1 MDEIKIAS
9 IIAIIFIFLYIEYS
23 GNNTVVNKNTP
34 YKNLPY
40 KNLTYKDSTYKDST
54 YNNGN
59 NILNYLTIAGIIIL
73 GTIILK
79 SLLNKMEEY
88 KLQDD
93 PKLKEIKDKISPM
106 FSKDIKYSGIL
117 EPLNSRDIMNEI
129 ELYKGDKSY
138 TINKR
143 KIFLCLFDENGNYY
157 PDMMYIF
164 VLLHELSHC
173 ICDEVGHTPKF
184 NKIFDAILEKAAE
197 LNIYDPSFPIILDYC
212 MYKKD

>member
-1 MDEIKIAS
+1 MDSKITIMS
-9 IIAIIFIFLYIEYS
+9 MFGIVILFLAINSFKSNKNKGVI
-23 GNNTVVNKNTP
+23 NNTMYNPNNNVNNSI
-34 YKNLPY
+34 Y
-40 KNLTYKDSTYKDST
+40 S
-54 YNNGN
+54 
-59 NILNYLTIAGIIIL
+59 NILNYATIIGIVVL
-73 GTIILK
+73 GIIILK

-93 PKLKEIKDKISPM
+93 PKLQQIKDKISPM

-173 ICDEVGHTPKF
+173 ICDEVGHTSKF
-184 NKIFDAILEKAAE
+184 NKIFDAILEKAEE
-197 LNIYDPSFPIILDYC
+197 LNIYDSSFPIILDYC